1 MSEATVKRN
10 PKMEGMSSGTACRKR
25 ASALSAATSASS
37 TGPGAYYTQ
46 RRPCPTPEEVG
57 DDIVR
62 MNCGNDT
69 NINRALVI
77 ETAKRYKHAFFNTSV
92 RGKLDFPGPVVLT
105 ANPKEE
111 EQALVAELRR
121 RSAPQPHVHPPPR
134 VQHQPPLHRP
144 GRAMVDQ
151 RRHSRRADLHVL
163 LRPRARG
170 ARSSGRRPSAARATS
185 GSVRHINSYWC
196 PTKDFMRYV
205 MKRYEDNRLVSMCGS
220 IDVGYCRACRNCE
233 TYYHGRP
240 RSGWPA
246 SNRTDR

>member
-10 PKMEGMSSGTACRKR
+10 PKMEGMKLWDCVPQEGKCPIGCNQCFFNR
-25 ASALSAATSASS
+25 A
-37 TGPGAYYTQ
+37 GAYYTDT
-46 RRPCPTPEEVG
+46 PTIPTPEEVG

-62 MNCGNDT
+62 MNCGNDS

-111 EQALVAELRR
+111 EQPWLPNFADEVPRNLMFIRLRT
-121 RSAPQPHVHPPPR
+121 SSTNIHYI
-134 VQHQPPLHRP
+134 
-144 GRAMVDQ
+144 DQ
-151 RRHSRRADLHVL
+151 AVRWWTSDGIPVVL
-163 LRPRARG
+163 TFMSYYDHEPVV
-170 ARSSGRRPSAARATS
+170 SEEWKAAV
-185 GSVRHINSYWC
+185 GGPCYEWKVRHINSYWC

-205 MKRYEDNRLVSMCGS
+205 MKRYVDNRLVSMCGS

-233 TYYHGRP
+233 TYFWQAKKRMAGE
-240 RSGWPA
+240 
-246 SNRTDR
+246 